1 MDTNVTIEDR
11 RGRRGPRRS
20 VTLTAD
26 EIRVMRSMANG
37 WKLIDNHK
45 GLRLGGITAVNRA
58 TVDALIGHGYA
69 VVQTTNRQEYVLT
82 RLGRVALLRVAMQ
95 QKEVAS

>member
-1 MDTNVTIEDR
+1 MNELVTIQER
-11 RGRRGPRRS
+11 KGRRCPRRE

-26 EIRVMRSMANG
+26 ATRVMRSMGNG

-45 GLRLGGITAVNRA
+45 GLRLGGITEVKRD
-58 TVDALIGHGYA
+58 TLQELLGLGYV

-82 RLGRVALLRVAMQ
+82 RRGRVALLSVPSP
-95 QKEVAS
+95 QKGVAS